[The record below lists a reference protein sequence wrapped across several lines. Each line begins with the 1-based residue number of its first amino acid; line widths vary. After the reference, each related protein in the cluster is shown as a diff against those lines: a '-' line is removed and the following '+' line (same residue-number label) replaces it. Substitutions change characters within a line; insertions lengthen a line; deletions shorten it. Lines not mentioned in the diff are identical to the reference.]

1 MTTSFEALLASIK
14 QEALALDAKQSHRA
28 ETTAWVE
35 PALPELSAPE
45 RFFTPRRTPRGYL
58 ACLDGEEFV
67 RAAYRLA
74 LNREVDPTGLASY
87 LEQRRAGVPQL
98 LLVSLLMVS
107 EEGRRQPNQLPG
119 FGNFRKLA
127 LVYSALSRL
136 GLGWVGLVAAKYLT
150 RLYWLRD
157 KSRYQLDQMDS
168 MKDLLIQWRR
178 DFLDAQIANQ
188 KLREQFSN
196 HVSESLG
203 SFDRVVQE
211 FEQTLLRSDQRQH
224 NFSQQLDALR
234 ARAQYLEETTNQQAA
249 DIHASAGRINAI
261 ASIAESGASSKSI
274 NSPSATPTV
283 DPKTSQALD
292 AYYLAFEN
300 SHRGSEDAILSKF
313 KAYEPE
319 LLDLQKLSGD
329 LPVLDLGCG
338 RGEWLSYVQTMGLSG
353 RGIDLNPV
361 MVAAAK
367 EHGLKVEIAD
377 LISALKNTADDS
389 CKAVTSFHV
398 AEHLPFEVLFQ
409 AVGESWRALTKD
421 GLLIM
426 ETPNPENI
434 LVGSHT
440 FYHDHTHRN
449 PLTPSSMEFL
459 FRFWGFRNVRIKR
472 LSPYPDSARIPG
484 EDLLTERMNGLLCGP
499 QDFAVIGQK

>member
-1 MTTSFEALLASIK
+1 MTISFEALLASIK
-14 QEALALDAKQSHRA
+14 QEAQALDAKQSYRA
-28 ETTAWVE
+28 EITAWTE

-67 RAAYRLA
+67 RAAYRLV
-74 LNREVDPTGLASY
+74 LNREVDPTGLKSY
-87 LEQRRAGVPQL
+87 LEQRQAGVPQL
-98 LLVSLLMVS
+98 LLVGLLMIS
-107 EEGRRQPNQLPG
+107 QEARQQTSQPPG
-119 FGNFRKLA
+119 LTLFKVIGLA
-127 LVYSALSRL
+127 HKVLSRL
-136 GLGWVGLVAAKYLT
+136 GFGWIGIVAARYLT
-150 RLYWLRD
+150 RIYWFRD

-168 MKDLLIQWRR
+168 MKDLLVQWRR

-188 KLREQFSN
+188 KHREQFAQ
-196 HVSESLG
+196 HVQSEVDG
-203 SFDRVVQE
+203 FAKQFDHFSGR
-211 FEQTLLRSDQRQH
+211 QT
-224 NFSQQLDALR
+224 NFSLQLDALR
-234 ARAQYLEETTNQQAA
+234 ARAEFLETTANQQAA
-249 DIHASAGRINAI
+249 EIQAAARRIAAVQSIKQVSEQPKAPVAPANAPLI
-261 ASIAESGASSKSI
+261 
-274 NSPSATPTV
+274 
-283 DPKTSQALD
+283 DPKLSEALD

-300 SHRGSEDAILSKF
+300 SHRGSESVILQKF
-313 KAYEPE
+313 SAYAPE
-319 LLDLQKLSGD
+319 LEELKRINGN

-338 RGEWLSYVQTMGLSG
+338 RGEWLSYVQKAGLAA

-367 EHGLKVEIAD
+367 EHGLDVTVSD
-377 LISALKNTADDS
+377 LIAALKTMEDGS

-398 AEHLPFEVLFQ
+398 AEHLPFETLFQ
-409 AVGESWRALTKD
+409 AVGESWRAITPG

-459 FRFWGFRNVRIKR
+459 LRFWGFRNVRIKR
-472 LSPYPDSARIPG
+472 LSPYPDSARVPG
-484 EDLLTERMNGLLCGP
+484 EDLLTERMNGLFCGP

>member
-1 MTTSFEALLASIK
+1 MTTSFEALLANIK
-14 QEALALDAKQSHRA
+14 QEALALDAKQSYRA
-28 ETTAWVE
+28 ETTAWIE

-67 RAAYRLA
+67 RAAYRLV
-74 LNREVDPTGLASY
+74 LNREVDPTGLSDY
-87 LEQRRAGVPQL
+87 LRQRKAGVPQL
-98 LLVSLLMVS
+98 LLVSLLMIS
-107 EEGRRQPNQLPG
+107 SEGRQQPNQLPG
-119 FGNFRKLA
+119 FFYFRNLA
-127 LVYSALSRL
+127 LVYRGLSRL
-136 GLGWVGLVAAKYLT
+136 GLGWLGIIAARYLT
-150 RLYWLRD
+150 RIYWLRD
-157 KSRYQLDQMDS
+157 KSRYQLDQLDS

-178 DFLDAQIANQ
+178 DFLDSQIAN
-188 KLREQFSN
+188 KALRERFIAQVTSEVNQFS
-196 HVSESLG
+196 VVISETQG
-203 SFDRVVQE
+203 
-211 FEQTLLRSDQRQH
+211 RQVD
-224 NFSQQLDALR
+224 FSQQLDALR
-234 ARAQYLEETTNQQAA
+234 ARAQYLEEISSQQSA
-249 DIHASAGRINAI
+249 DIQASAGRINAI
-261 ASIAESGASSKSI
+261 TSISGSGASSQSI
-274 NSPSATPTV
+274 ISPSVASTV
-283 DPKTSQALD
+283 EPKLSQALD

-300 SHRGSEDAILSKF
+300 SHRGSEDAILGKF

-319 LLDLQKLSGD
+319 LIDLQKLSGD
-329 LPVLDLGCG
+329 FPVLDLGCG
-338 RGEWLSYVQTMGLSG
+338 RGEWLSYVETMGLPA

-367 EHGLKVEIAD
+367 GHGLKVEVAD
-377 LISALKNTADDS
+377 LISALKNTANDS
-389 CKAVTSFHV
+389 CKAITSFHV

>member
-14 QEALALDAKQSHRA
+14 QEALALDARQSYRA

-74 LNREVDPTGLASY
+74 LSREVDPTGLANY

-98 LLVSLLMVS
+98 LLVSLLMIS
-107 EEGRRQPNQLPG
+107 EEGKRQPNQLPG
-119 FGNFRKLA
+119 FGYFRKLA
-127 LVYSALSRL
+127 LVYKGLSRL
-136 GLGWVGLVAAKYLT
+136 GFGWIGLVAAKYLT

-178 DFLDAQIANQ
+178 DFLDAQIADQ
-188 KLREQFSN
+188 KLREQFGR
-196 HVSESLG
+196 HVQSEI
-203 SFDRVVQE
+203 DRFAQE
-211 FEQTLLRSDQRQH
+211 VSRSDQRQV

-234 ARAQYLEETTNQQAA
+234 ARTQYLEEISNQHAA
-249 DIHASAGRINAI
+249 DIQASAGRINAI
-261 ASIAESGASSKSI
+261 TSIAESSASSQSVI
-274 NSPSATPTV
+274 SPSVTPTV
-283 DPKTSQALD
+283 GPKISQALD

-319 LLDLQKLSGD
+319 LLGLQELSGD

-338 RGEWLSYVQTMGLSG
+338 RGEWLTYVQTMGLPA

-367 EHGLKVEIAD
+367 EHGLKVEVAD
-377 LISALKNTADDS
+377 LISALKNTSDAS
-389 CKAVTSFHV
+389 CKAITSFHV